1 MVGARHAFENFR
13 VKRFP
18 KLTGA
23 REHEFERHNRQM
35 LQVVI
40 ERRDLKPL
48 PYRQCFGGSELPNP
62 INQITLQVTQLVSF
76 NSMVELATDYDMS
89 GSRIGI
95 DLGK

>member
-13 VKRFP
+13 VKRLP
-18 KLTGA
+18 KLTGP

-48 PYRQCFGGSELPNP
+48 LYWQCFGRGELPNP
-62 INQITLQVTQLVSF
+62 INQIALQVTQLVSF

-89 GSRIGI
+89 GS
-95 DLGK
+95 